1 MIKTGLTAEETEAMV
16 ERIAGWSRK
25 YDLPAATTFLFE
37 INRPIAPITAHLL
50 IGFGGILNTVFPFDT
65 RDLGLFLLEDSNTLK
80 LQERI
85 KELAKNNEQ

>member
-1 MIKTGLTAEETEAMV
+1 MV
-16 ERIAGWSRK
+16 ERIAIWSRK